1 MSMEVV
7 GWLAIGSSLI
17 VTVLLRET
25 LVIKFA

>member
-1 MSMEVV
+1 MSIEVV

-25 LVIKFA
+25 LVIKFT